1 MPQFPPNRQGHHST
15 VYAGAPYTNN
25 TTCSDLVS
33 TTLAMHGVVTSVLV
47 AQNEHDSTKSATKTY
62 RKCVQ
67 LAVLLMFY
75 GNVGAK
81 DTTPPFKRGS
91 RLCVVMCSLP
101 RSQTE
106 QIYSTSSVIECTSTQ
121 TLSNEC
127 HNFPQIGKD
136 IIARSMRV
144 PLTPMTQR
152 VVVTLFQPHLRC
164 MELLPPSSAE

>member
-1 MPQFPPNRQGHHST
+1 MPQFPPNRQGHQST
-15 VYAGAPYTNN
+15 VYAGATHTNN
-25 TTCSDLVS
+25 TTYSDLVS

-62 RKCVQ
+62 RKCVK
-67 LAVLLMFY
+67 LADLLMFY
-75 GNVGAK
+75 GMLGAEN
-81 DTTPPFKRGS
+81 TTPPFKRES

-101 RSQTE
+101 WLQTE

-152 VVVTLFQPHLRC
+152 AVTLFLNTFAMCRIVTC
-164 MELLPPSSAE
+164 I